1 MSNINEPFV
10 NDGGRFEVV
19 FASLASARY
28 QLRLSILGTSTVAKM
43 YFVTLS
49 IQRCNCLNTLGAFLS
64 RVAIASVPCNAL
76 QYDTMLFFHMIR
88 YDTIREAIL
97 SCARKLT

>member
-1 MSNINEPFV
+1 VIAVVVVAVVVDKVNIMSNINEPFV

-28 QLRLSILGTSTVAKM
+28 QLRLSILGRSTVAKM

-49 IQRCNCLNTLGAFLS
+49 IQRCNCLNTLGAFIQSSDCL
-64 RVAIASVPCNAL
+64 RVL
-76 QYDTMLFFHMIR
+76 
-88 YDTIREAIL
+88 
-97 SCARKLT
+97 